1 MNPHGMTKIKLFYKS
16 MWLPAVVVH
25 TCNPSTWEMKSGE
38 LVIILRNLATS
49 SGALSQKKTKE
60 GRQNKTQKHNS
71 RKYISLCAI
80 SFHFIM
86 R

>member
-1 MNPHGMTKIKLFYKS
+1 MTKIKLFYKS

-25 TCNPSTWEMKSGE
+25 TCNPNTWEMKSGE

-71 RKYISLCAI
+71 RKYISLLC
-80 SFHFIM
+80 HFIS
-86 R
+86 